1 MCGFCGFVTYDKSK
15 DNLNILKNI
24 TELIKRRGP
33 DSKGYFTDKSDQI
46 YLGHRRLSILDLSSK
61 GNQPMID
68 PTKNYIL
75 GFNGEIYN
83 HLELRKLFSQNYNWN
98 GMSDTETLLMLL
110 IKIGVKKTLEKIEG
124 MFSFIFFDLKNK
136 NFYIARDR
144 FGEKPLYYGWSKN
157 NFLFSSELKSIIKNP
172 HFEKII
178 DPKVLNL
185 YLNLN
190 YVPTPYS
197 IYKNIY
203 KLEPGSFQKY
213 RVFENKVE
221 QLEKVKYW
229 DLVNIKKNSYKNKLI
244 LKNPEEIIQLSLE
257 KSVKKQ
263 LISDV
268 PIGSFLSGG
277 IDSSLITSIMQKFS
291 TNKINTF
298 SIGFEEDSYDESKYA
313 RKVAEYIGT
322 NHYSEILTANKSI
335 EIIDKL
341 KFIYDEPFSD
351 SSQIPTIFLSSI
363 TSKHVKVALTG
374 DGGDEIFGGYNRY
387 VISKFLQNKFSKL
400 PSIFRVILSNFLK
413 SFSINSWDNI
423 LQIFNFVIPN
433 NLNFSQKGDKIH
445 KLAEIIKKNN
455 NLDIYLSLISNWQWS
470 NKILNFDNSYNNFP
484 IDKDLISDFSEL
496 DQMMTMD
503 AKNYL
508 TDDILVKV
516 DRASM
521 YSSLETRTPFLDK
534 ELVENSINLNQIDF
548 INKNESKVILKKILK
563 KYIPGNLYERPK
575 KGFGIPI
582 GKWIREDMKD
592 WSKSL
597 LSKNSLDNHGYFNSK
612 LINQILDDHLK
623 GKVNNEYKLWNLL
636 MFQTWYE
643 EYK

>member
-1 MCGFCGFVTYDKSK
+1 MCGFCGFITYDKNRN
-15 DNLNILKNI
+15 NLDILKNI

-33 DSKGYFTDKSDQI
+33 DSKGYYADNSNRI
-46 YLGHRRLSILDLSSK
+46 YLGHRRLSILDLSAN

-68 PTKNYIL
+68 FSKNFIL

-83 HLELRKLFSQNYNWN
+83 HLELRELFSKNYPWN

-157 NFLFSSELKSIIKNP
+157 NFLYSSELKSITNNP

-197 IYKNIY
+197 IYKNIF

-213 RVFENKVE
+213 QIFDNRVELLQKE
-221 QLEKVKYW
+221 IYW
-229 DLVNIKKNSYKNKLI
+229 DLVNIKRNSYKNKLF
-244 LKNPEEIIQLSLE
+244 LNNPEEIIQLSLE

-291 TNKINTF
+291 KNKINTF
-298 SIGFEEDSYDESKYA
+298 SIGFEEDSYDESEYA

-341 KFIYDEPFSD
+341 KFVYDEPFSD
-351 SSQIPTIFLSSI
+351 SSQIPTFLVSQLA
-363 TSKHVKVALTG
+363 KQHVKVALSG
-374 DGGDEIFGGYNRY
+374 DGADEIFSGYNKHMAEFMVRENSLKNKL
-387 VISKFLQNKFSKL
+387 ISS
-400 PSIFRVILSNFLK
+400 
-413 SFSINSWDNI
+413 
-423 LQIFNFVIPN
+423 
-433 NLNFSQKGDKIH
+433 LNFI
-445 KLAEIIKKNN
+445 
-455 NLDIYLSLISNWQWS
+455 
-470 NKILNFDNSYNNFP
+470 
-484 IDKDLISDFSEL
+484 
-496 DQMMTMD
+496 
-503 AKNYL
+503 
-508 TDDILVKV
+508 
-516 DRASM
+516 
-521 YSSLETRTPFLDK
+521 
-534 ELVENSINLNQIDF
+534 
-548 INKNESKVILKKILK
+548 
-563 KYIPGNLYERPK
+563 
-575 KGFGIPI
+575 
-582 GKWIREDMKD
+582 
-592 WSKSL
+592 
-597 LSKNSLDNHGYFNSK
+597 
-612 LINQILDDHLK
+612 
-623 GKVNNEYKLWNLL
+623 
-636 MFQTWYE
+636 
-643 EYK
+643 